1 MKLYLFYITFL
12 FGVIFLA
19 CKKYPENN
27 LWLKKPEKVF
37 KGGELTSYT
46 VDGVDSFPMWDAI
59 YNTPPDY
66 NGMGYAFDVR
76 STYFG
81 YDYSDHKD
89 NRIGSKLGYGTLDFI
104 NKKKEIAIW
113 FVMTSPSGV
122 AEAKYNVFLTENS
135 TWKILKLTKS
145 GTLKIQ
151 RTYNN
156 KIYEIQIN

>member
-1 MKLYLFYITFL
+1 MKLSLFYITFL
-12 FGVIFLA
+12 FCVVFLG

-37 KGGELTSYT
+37 KGGLLTSYT
-46 VDGVDSFPMWDAI
+46 VDGVDSFPMWDNI
-59 YNTPPDY
+59 YSTPPDY
-66 NGMGYAFDVR
+66 NGMGYKYDIRKTEFV
-76 STYFG
+76 
-81 YDYSDHKD
+81 YDYSDHKNNSLD
-89 NRIGSKLGYGTLDFI
+89 SNLGGGLLDFV
-104 NKKKEIAIW
+104 NKKKEIEIR
-113 FVMTSPSGV
+113 FKMTSPSGV

-151 RTYNN
+151 RIYNN